1 MRRSNERQ
9 PTYVDY
15 ETTGSRVR
23 QLRKEHSMSQRH
35 LADLLEVSQNAVS
48 DIEKGK
54 TRLSLDQAYC
64 LRERF
69 KVDLDWLCP
78 KKIGV
83 ID

>member
-1 MRRSNERQ
+1 
-9 PTYVDY
+9 
-15 ETTGSRVR
+15 
-23 QLRKEHSMSQRH
+23 MSQRH